1 MFFGKF
7 FLILERFLPTA
18 IGKYFCSVID
28 NCFLFGELILLRSTF
43 VKSLELIFSGS
54 LDKILKIFS
63 VELKGIVPSSNFDSS
78 AMSKLSFCCK

>member
-7 FLILERFLPTA
+7 FLTLGRFLLTA

-28 NCFLFGELILLRSTF
+28 NCFLFGELILLHSTF

-54 LDKILKIFS
+54 LHKILKIGS
-63 VELKGIVPSSNFDSS
+63 VELEGILPSNNFDSS
-78 AMSKLSFCCK
+78 VMNKLSFCCK